1 MRDLKSRLIFDKQ
14 GIDKLL
20 MDAIGIKHDMKVTKI
35 KFFLESKQDGI
46 FERTVISRLEVEGYH
61 NSILSI
67 YDEEDLLSGKIEA
80 TLD

>member
-20 MDAIGIKHDMKVTKI
+20 MDAIGTKHDMKVTKI

-46 FERTVISRLEVEGYH
+46 FERTGISRLEVEGYH